1 MMKYRLSKNEVL
13 LSIIAAL
20 IAVAL
25 SFMLVS
31 FMVISIPPQETNRW
45 LAEWFLT
52 TTYNW
57 DDKDWWSAS
66 PEVVT
71 SILWDYRGLDTVY
84 ETSVF
89 FFAIIGGLM
98 LVRSVKIDK
107 ESLGIKGMSIISKS
121 VTKIILV
128 TVPVVAASVAL
139 HGHLTPGGGFQGGSI
154 FAVSSLLAIVA
165 LGTGFLYTR
174 GWSKMRLLGFR
185 TLGLIIISITII
197 SLFIDGV
204 LSGAPAYIVQNQWK
218 PWAPVGMGYIVD
230 LGIFGRIL
238 YSGSLIFLNIA
249 EFLAVSA
256 GLSLAFIIMSLPRK
270 KLVEGGE
277 IE

>member
-1 MMKYRLSKNEVL
+1 MVEGKVSGRDVL
-13 LSIIAAL
+13 LSIVAAS
-20 IAVAL
+20 IIVIL
-25 SFMLVS
+25 SYVLVS
-31 FMVISIPPQETNRW
+31 FFVISIPPQETNRW
-45 LAEWFLT
+45 LANWFLT
-52 TTYNW
+52 STYNW
-57 DDKDWWSAS
+57 ENKEWWSGS

-107 ESLGIKGMSIISKS
+107 ESLGIKGMSVISKT

-128 TVPVVAASVAL
+128 AVPVVAASVAL

-165 LGTGFLYTR
+165 LGTGFLYRR
-174 GWSKMRLLGFR
+174 GWTKMRLLGFR
-185 TLGLIIISITII
+185 TLGLLIISTTVI
-197 SLFIDGV
+197 SLFVVGV
-204 LSGAPAYIVQNQWK
+204 FSGITAYIVQNQWK
-218 PWAPVGMGYIVD
+218 PWAPIGMGYLVD
-230 LGIFGRIL
+230 LGVFGNIL
-238 YSGSLIFLNIA
+238 YSGSLIFLNLA

-256 GLSLAFIIMSLPRK
+256 GLSLAFIIMALPKK
-270 KLVEGGE
+270 KLVEGGD